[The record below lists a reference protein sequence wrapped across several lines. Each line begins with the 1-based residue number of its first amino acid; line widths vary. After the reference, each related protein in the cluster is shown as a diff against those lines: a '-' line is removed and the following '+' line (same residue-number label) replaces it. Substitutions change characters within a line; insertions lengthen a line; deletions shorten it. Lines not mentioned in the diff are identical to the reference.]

1 LSINISRSNPGIRRI
16 TPKDDD
22 FCIISG
28 YAYYPR
34 AGVEVTSKCPA
45 DYRAMINLA
54 ISKGWVEP
62 VAHVKESEYM
72 WEKLSDN
79 AS

>member
-1 LSINISRSNPGIRRI
+1 MSINISRSTTQVRKI
-16 TPKDDD
+16 TSADDD
-22 FCIISG
+22 FLIISG

-34 AGVEVTSKCPA
+34 AGIEVTSKCPA
-45 DYRAMINLA
+45 DYRAMIKLA

-62 VAHVKESEYM
+62 VAHVRESEYM
-72 WEKLSDN
+72 WEKLNDN

>member
-1 LSINISRSNPGIRRI
+1 MSINISRRNSVIRRI
-16 TPKDDD
+16 TPNDPD

-45 DYRAMINLA
+45 DYRDMINLA

-62 VAHVKESEYM
+62 VAHIQESEYM